1 MYEAAQPI
9 QRQINLT
16 QQHSFFHSARISF
29 LFFFFLIF
37 DFECLCTVT
46 TIDYC
51 VAHDSDNTLMS
62 PAWQPQASDQNSS
75 WVFEVLASTPF
86 NAPGG
91 CVKTEWQASIS
102 VEKTDKYVQR

>member
-1 MYEAAQPI
+1 MYEAAHSKTDQLDTTTQFLPLC
-9 QRQINLT
+9 QNL
-16 QQHSFFHSARISF
+16 FP
-29 LFFFFLIF
+29 FFFFLIF

-75 WVFEVLASTPF
+75 
-86 NAPGG
+86 
-91 CVKTEWQASIS
+91 
-102 VEKTDKYVQR
+102 